1 MTAIQILGFLGI
13 LFVIGF
19 IGDYL
24 FKRISFPDIIVL
36 LGLGYVAGPVLHIVD
51 PAWVA
56 GASSIIATL
65 SLVVILFN
73 GGLGLEFSQARAVA
87 PRAIALALVG
97 SGASMVSTAAL
108 AHYFLHWEFMDSLLL
123 GAIVAGTSPAIVMP
137 LIARTKVTAEVS
149 SLLNI
154 ESAINGALVIVIA
167 LVILEVMTVGATGNI
182 GPAIAKAIGMR
193 FLIGL
198 GVGGAAGFAWLWVL
212 TFIEGE
218 LYDDIL
224 TLAVLFLL
232 YLVVENLQGSGA
244 IFAIVFGLILGNGI
258 DFARFMR
265 TKRNI
270 EIHNTMMKFHS
281 QIYFIV
287 KTFFFAYLGL
297 MITFDD
303 PNVIVPSIVLSL
315 VLLGVRFIVVPA
327 ISIGKKNLLAKTG
340 IIATMLPRGLSTAVV
355 AEIVVSSG
363 IPNARLYP
371 EITIV
376 VIVTTVIISA
386 LGIPIFAGNSAQG
399 KGETREKDGTSNQP
413 PADPDNSC
421 CPS

>member
-1 MTAIQILGFLGI
+1 MTATQILGILGI

-24 FKRISFPDIIVL
+24 FKKISFPDILVL
-36 LGLGYVAGPVLHIVD
+36 LGLGYVAGHVLHIVD

-56 GASSIIATL
+56 QAAPIIANL

-73 GGLGLEFSQARAVA
+73 GGLGLEFSQARATA
-87 PRAIALALVG
+87 PRAIALALLG
-97 SGASMVSTAAL
+97 IGASMIATAAFV
-108 AHYFLHWEFMDSLLL
+108 HYVLDWELMDSLLL
-123 GAIVAGTSPAIVMP
+123 GAIVSGTSPAIVMP
-137 LIARTKVTAEVS
+137 LIRRAKVTPEIS
-149 SLLNI
+149 SLLHI

-167 LVILEVMTVGATGNI
+167 LVILEVMTVGATGSI

-198 GVGGAAGFAWLWVL
+198 GIGGAAGFAWLWVL

-232 YLVVENLQGSGA
+232 YLAVESLQGSGA
-244 IFAIVFGLILGNGI
+244 IFALVFGLILGNGM
-258 DFARFMR
+258 DFARFLR
-265 TKRNI
+265 TKRTT
-270 EIHNTMMKFHS
+270 EIHNTMMTFHS

-297 MITFDD
+297 MITFKD

-315 VLLGVRFIVVPA
+315 VLLAVRCIVVPA
-327 ISIGKKNLLAKTG
+327 ISIRKRNLLAHTG
-340 IIATMLPRGLSTAVV
+340 ILATMLPRGLSTAVV

-371 EITIV
+371 EIAIM

-386 LGIPIFAGNSAQG
+386 LGIPIFARKSPEQNSEIKG
-399 KGETREKDGTSNQP
+399 KSGTP
-413 PADPDNSC
+413 NS
-421 CPS
+421 P

>member
-1 MTAIQILGFLGI
+1 MTAPHILGFLGI
-13 LFVIGF
+13 LFIIGF

-24 FKRISFPDIIVL
+24 FKKISFPDILVL

-56 GASSIIATL
+56 PAAPIIANL

-73 GGLGLEFSQARAVA
+73 GGLGLEFSQARATA

-97 SGASMVSTAAL
+97 IVASMIAAAVFVYYVL
-108 AHYFLHWEFMDSLLL
+108 DWELMNSLLL
-123 GAIVAGTSPAIVMP
+123 GAIVGGTSPAIVMP
-137 LIARTKVTAEVS
+137 LIGRAKVSPETS
-149 SLLNI
+149 SLLHI
-154 ESAINGALVIVIA
+154 ESALNGALVIVIA
-167 LVILEVMTVGATGNI
+167 LVILEVMTAGATGNI
-182 GPAIAKAIGMR
+182 GPVIAKAIGMR

-198 GVGGAAGFAWLWVL
+198 GIGGAAGFAWLWVM

-232 YLVVENLQGSGA
+232 YLAVESLQGSGA
-244 IFAIVFGLILGNGI
+244 IFALVFGLILGNGM
-258 DFARFMR
+258 DFARFLR
-265 TKRNI
+265 TKRTI
-270 EIHNTMMKFHS
+270 EIHNTMMTFHS
-281 QIYFIV
+281 QISFIV

-303 PNVIVPSIVLSL
+303 PNVIVPSIILSL
-315 VLLGVRFIVVPA
+315 VLLAVRCIVVPA
-327 ISIGKKNLLAKTG
+327 ISIGKKSLLANTG
-340 IIATMLPRGLSTAVV
+340 ILATMLPRGLSAAVV
-355 AEIVVSSG
+355 AAIVASSG

-376 VIVTTVIISA
+376 VIATTVIISA
-386 LGIPIFAGNSAQG
+386 VGIPLFARKSPQANSETKG
-399 KGETREKDGTSNQP
+399 KGGTSNSP
-413 PADPDNSC
+413 
-421 CPS
+421 

>member
-1 MTAIQILGFLGI
+1 MTATHILGFLGI
-13 LFVIGF
+13 LLIIGF

-24 FKRISFPDIIVL
+24 FKKMSFPDILAL
-36 LGLGYVAGPVLHIVD
+36 LALGYVAGPVLHLVY

-56 GASSIIATL
+56 LASPIIANL

-73 GGLGLEFSQARAVA
+73 GGLGLDFSQVRATA

-97 SGASMVSTAAL
+97 IVASMIAATAFVYYIL
-108 AHYFLHWEFMDSLLL
+108 DWELMSSLLL
-123 GAIVAGTSPAIVMP
+123 GAIVGGTSPAIVMP
-137 LIARTKVTAEVS
+137 LIGRAKVSPEIS
-149 SLLNI
+149 SLLHI
-154 ESAINGALVIVIA
+154 ESALNGALVIVIA
-167 LVILEVMTVGATGNI
+167 LVILEVMTVGATEHVAPVI
-182 GPAIAKAIGMR
+182 VKAIGMR

-198 GVGGAAGFAWLWVL
+198 GIGGAAGFAWLLVL

-232 YLVVENLQGSGA
+232 YLAVESLQGSGA
-244 IFAIVFGLILGNGI
+244 IFALAFGLILGNGM
-258 DFARFMR
+258 DFARFLR
-265 TKRNI
+265 TKRTS

-303 PNVIVPSIVLSL
+303 PNVIVPSILLSL
-315 VLLGVRFIVVPA
+315 VLLGVRCIVVPA
-327 ISIGKKNLLAKTG
+327 ISIGKRRLLANTG
-340 IIATMLPRGLSTAVV
+340 ILATMLPRGLSAAVV
-355 AEIVVSSG
+355 AEIAAISA

-371 EITIV
+371 EIVIV
-376 VIVTTVIISA
+376 VIATTVIISA
-386 LGIPIFAGNSAQG
+386 VGIPLFARKSPGENSETKE
-399 KGETREKDGTSNQP
+399 KGETSNSP
-413 PADPDNSC
+413 
-421 CPS
+421 

>member
-1 MTAIQILGFLGI
+1 MTATHILGFLGI
-13 LFVIGF
+13 LFIIGF

-24 FKRISFPDIIVL
+24 FRKISFPDILVL
-36 LGLGYVAGPVLHIVD
+36 LGLGYVAGHVLHIVD

-56 GASSIIATL
+56 PATPVIANL
-65 SLVVILFN
+65 SLVIILFN
-73 GGLGLEFSQARAVA
+73 GGLGLEFVQARASA

-97 SGASMVSTAAL
+97 IGASMISAATFVYYVL
-108 AHYFLHWEFMDSLLL
+108 DWELMNSLLL

-137 LIARTKVTAEVS
+137 LIGRAKVPAEVS
-149 SLLNI
+149 SLLHI
-154 ESAINGALVIVIA
+154 ESALNGALVIVIA
-167 LVILEVMTVGATGNI
+167 LVVLEVMTAGATGNI
-182 GPAIAKAIGMR
+182 GPAIAKAIGVR

-198 GVGGAAGFAWLWVL
+198 GIGGAAGFAWLWVL

-232 YLVVENLQGSGA
+232 YLAVESLHGSGA
-244 IFAIVFGLILGNGI
+244 IFAIVFGLILGNGM

-265 TKRNI
+265 TKRTI

-303 PNVIVPSIVLSL
+303 PNVIVPSIILSL
-315 VLLGVRFIVVPA
+315 ILLVVRCVVVPV
-327 ISIGKKNLLAKTG
+327 ISIGNRNLLTKTG
-340 IIATMLPRGLSTAVV
+340 ILATMLPRGLSAAVV
-355 AEIVVSSG
+355 AEVVAAST
-363 IPNARLYP
+363 IANARLYP
-371 EITIV
+371 EI
-376 VIVTTVIISA
+376 VILVIATTVIISA
-386 LGIPIFAGNSAQG
+386 VAIPLFAGKSPGQNSQT
-399 KGETREKDGTSNQP
+399 KGASGTSNP
-413 PADPDNSC
+413 P
-421 CPS
+421 

>member
-1 MTAIQILGFLGI
+1 MTAVQILGFLGI
-13 LFVIGF
+13 LFIIGF

-24 FKRISFPDIIVL
+24 FKKISFPDILVL
-36 LGLGYVAGPVLHIVD
+36 LGLGYVAGHVLHIVD

-56 GASSIIATL
+56 RAAPIIANL

-73 GGLGLEFSQARAVA
+73 GGLGLEFSQARASA

-97 SGASMVSTAAL
+97 IGASMASAA
-108 AHYFLHWEFMDSLLL
+108 AFVHYVLDWELMHSLLL
-123 GAIVAGTSPAIVMP
+123 GAIVGGTSPAIVMP
-137 LIARTKVTAEVS
+137 LIGRAKVTPEIS

-167 LVILEVMTVGATGNI
+167 LVILEVMTVGATGSI

-198 GVGGAAGFAWLWVL
+198 GIGGAAGFAWLWVL

-232 YLVVENLQGSGA
+232 YLAVESLQGSGA
-244 IFAIVFGLILGNGI
+244 IFAIVFGLILGNGM
-258 DFARFMR
+258 DFARFLR
-265 TKRNI
+265 TKRTI

-303 PNVIVPSIVLSL
+303 PNVIVPSIILSL
-315 VLLGVRFIVVPA
+315 VLLAVRCIVVPA
-327 ISIGKKNLLAKTG
+327 ISIGKRNLLAKTG
-340 IIATMLPRGLSTAVV
+340 ILATMLPRGLSTAVV
-355 AEIVVSSG
+355 AEIVVASG

-371 EITIV
+371 EIAIV
-376 VIVTTVIISA
+376 VIVITVIISA
-386 LGIPIFAGNSAQG
+386 LGIPIFARKSPGQNIETKG
-399 KGETREKDGTSNQP
+399 KSGTSNSP
-413 PADPDNSC
+413 
-421 CPS
+421 